1 MDFERLEHVW
11 RSGSNSLAPTT
22 VSQLTEKT
30 MKTLKQRQ
38 SAFNAATGLVAVVL
52 VLWTGRVAWEAISN
66 PFPFDPVQEWGTVLL
81 GVVPWIALFT
91 VRALHERRMKAHP
104 DPYVSLPD
112 TLRALMAENVAAR
125 RRLWTL
131 AAFGAAFGGVLALSL
146 RQLVEV
152 GKMTPAD
159 AAQGGLLFGCMAAL
173 VVVLTV
179 FDVIFRLVPE
189 GRRLRS
195 LVADCEQS

>member
-11 RSGSNSLAPTT
+11 RSGSNSLDPTAVT
-22 VSQLTEKT
+22 QLTEK
-30 MKTLKQRQ
+30 MMNTLQRRQ
-38 SAFNAATGLVAVVL
+38 SAFNAGTGLVAVVL

-66 PFPFDPVQEWGTVLL
+66 PFPFDPVREWGTVLL
-81 GVVPWIALFT
+81 GVLPWIALFT
-91 VRALHERRMKAHP
+91 VRGLHERRMKAHP
-104 DPYVSLPD
+104 DPYASLPD
-112 TLRALMAENVAAR
+112 TLRALVAENAEAR

-131 AAFGAAFGGVLALSL
+131 GAFGLAFGGILALCL

-152 GKMTPAD
+152 GKMTSVQ
-159 AAQGGLLFGCMAAL
+159 AAHGSLLFGAIAAL
-173 VVVLTV
+173 VVVLSV

-195 LVADCEQS
+195 LVADYEQS